1 MLAIQTI
8 LYPTDFSETSRY
20 AFQLACSLARDHG
33 ARVIALH
40 VAPPPQTVNFEGMP
54 PSPALPVGYQEDL
67 KNKLREFSAASVEVQ
82 VEPRLEEGFAATEI
96 VRVAREVPC
105 DLIVMGTHGRTG
117 LGRLLLGS
125 VAEHVL
131 RKAPCPVLTVK
142 APPGQQHED
151 GHATGVPQAS
161 VYGSCEGNRSK

>member
-1 MLAIQTI
+1 MLAIDTI

-20 AFQLACSLARDHG
+20 AFQLASSLAREHG

-40 VAPPPQTVNFEGMP
+40 VMPPLQSVNLEGMP
-54 PSPALPVGYQEDL
+54 ASPALPVGYQEDL
-67 KNKLREFSAASVEVQ
+67 ENKLREFSTASTQVQ

-96 VRVAREVPC
+96 VRVAREIPC

-125 VAEHVL
+125 VAEQVL

-142 APPGQQHED
+142 APLGQHLEN
-151 GHATGVPQAS
+151 GHAVGVTQPRPI
-161 VYGSCEGNRSK
+161 RSN